1 MRQTLAVLGGLL
13 LLAHASPARGQVVFG
28 PAGHVGW
35 GHRSGVGFAFGGKRF
50 AVRGFIGG
58 GSGVIA
64 PVWGPPAFAPWG
76 FFGGPVSVVAPVGHW
91 VAPPVVVAPPPIV
104 VVGFHTTVPQYGMFG
119 PDDRPRPGTFDPPP
133 APDPFARRR
142 VDDAVKRGDLLVV
155 RPGGKAP
162 EPPEPPGF
170 ARPGFRP
177 APAEVPKE
185 PKQRAAF
192 EVTQA
197 KTAFASGEYGRAS
210 ERLADAIAAAPEEP
224 LAYFLLAQAR
234 VARGEYAEAVA
245 AIRDG
250 VRHAPDWPA
259 ATFRL
264 KELYGPNAAALDE
277 HLGELKKAAAA
288 DPNDPTLGFLLGY
301 HLWFLGEKAEAVTLF
316 KRAARQVKDRGLIE
330 RFLAEA
336 EGKKA

>member
-1 MRQTLAVLGGLL
+1 MRRTRAVLGGLA
-13 LLAHASPARGQVVFG
+13 LLADAGPARGQVVFG
-28 PAGHVGW
+28 PAGHA
-35 GHRSGVGFAFGGKRF
+35 GVGFAFGGKRF

-58 GSGVIA
+58 GSA
-64 PVWGPPAFAPWG
+64 WGPPAFAPWG
-76 FFGGPVSVVAPVGHW
+76 YYGGPVSVVAPVGYW
-91 VAPPVVVAPPPIV
+91 VAPPVVIAPRPVV
-104 VVGFHTTVPQYGMFG
+104 VVGYNAPVPRFGLFG

-142 VDDAVKRGDLLVV
+142 VDDAVQRGDLLVV
-155 RPGGKAP
+155 RPGGGGVPRVP
-162 EPPEPPGF
+162 EPQPGF
-170 ARPGFRP
+170 ARPGF
-177 APAEVPKE
+177 APEPVEVPKD

-197 KTAFASGEYGRAS
+197 KAAFTAGEYGRAA
-210 ERLADAIAAAPEEP
+210 ERLADAIAASPGEP

-250 VRHAPDWPA
+250 MRRAPDWPA
-259 ATFRL
+259 TTFNL
-264 KELYGPNAAALDE
+264 KELYGPNAAAFDE

-288 DPNDPTLGFLLGY
+288 EPTDPTPGFLLGY
-301 HLWFLGEKAEAVTLF
+301 YLWFSGEKAEAVKLF